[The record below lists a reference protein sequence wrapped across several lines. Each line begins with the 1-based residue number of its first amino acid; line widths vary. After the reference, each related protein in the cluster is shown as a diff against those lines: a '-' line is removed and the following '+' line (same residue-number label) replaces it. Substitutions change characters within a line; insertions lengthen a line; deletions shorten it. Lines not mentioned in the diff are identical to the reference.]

1 MTRIFLVAGESS
13 GDIHGANLVRALHA
27 LEPTVVCEGLGG
39 QRMALA
45 GMNLRYDLAGKAI
58 MGFAE
63 VVRSF
68 PFIRRLF
75 YETVDYLK
83 KSKPD
88 VLVLID
94 YPGFNIRLAGEAKR
108 LGIPVVYYIAP
119 QVWAWKPGRIHVLAE
134 RVTKV
139 LVIFPFE
146 EQLYKEAGVD
156 CTYVGHPLIDHLT
169 SLSVQQPPTDKWVTA
184 LLPGSREQEI
194 RRIAPVMFDVAR
206 ELRTCYPEM
215 ELVVPCVDIE
225 RERQVKSLA
234 GDLPLR
240 TTVGNSYEV
249 LASARFCLVASGTAT
264 LEAAFFGVPMI
275 ILYRVA
281 TVSYLLARLL
291 VQIEY
296 IGMVNIIAGK
306 SIVPEFIQHNATPE
320 NVLPVALELMQDS
333 NARKQMIQNLEEVKR
348 KLGETGASQKA
359 AKEILAVTGKQA

>member
-1 MTRIFLVAGESS
+1 MSRIFLVAGESS
-13 GDIHGANLVRALHA
+13 GDIHGANLIRALHDQD
-27 LEPTVVCEGLGG
+27 PSVVCEGLGG
-39 QRMALA
+39 QRMAQA
-45 GMNLRYDLAGKAI
+45 GMRLRYDLAGRAI

-68 PFIRRLF
+68 PMIRRLF

-83 KSKPD
+83 QSRPD

-119 QVWAWKPGRIHVLAE
+119 QVWAWKPRRIHVLAE

-146 EQLYKEAGVD
+146 ERLYKEAGVD
-156 CTYVGHPLIDHLT
+156 CTYVGHPLLDHLT
-169 SLSVQQPPTDKWVTA
+169 SMPVQKPLTDKWLIA

-206 ELRTCYPEM
+206 KLRTCYPEI
-215 ELVVPCVDIE
+215 EWVVPCVDIE
-225 RERQVKSLA
+225 REHQVKSLA

-240 TTVGNSYEV
+240 TTVGNSYEI

-281 TVSYLLARLL
+281 TISYLLARLL
-291 VQIEY
+291 VRIEH
-296 IGMVNIIAGK
+296 IGMVNIIAGRG
-306 SIVPEFIQHNATPE
+306 IIPEFIQHYATPE
-320 NVLPVALELMQDS
+320 KVSPVARELIEDSDRRRQMLQD
-333 NARKQMIQNLEEVKR
+333 LEEVKR
-348 KLGETGASQKA
+348 KLGTPGASQKA
-359 AKEILAVTGKQA
+359 AQEILAVTGKKA